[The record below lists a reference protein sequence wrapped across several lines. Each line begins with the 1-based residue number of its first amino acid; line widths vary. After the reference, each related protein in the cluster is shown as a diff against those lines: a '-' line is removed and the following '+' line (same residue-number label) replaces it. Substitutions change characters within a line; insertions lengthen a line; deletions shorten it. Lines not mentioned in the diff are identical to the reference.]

1 LTGVKAGTRRDAR
14 MSRGVLSRVA
24 LPEAPMS
31 EHRILDA
38 RGLEPPEPLGRV
50 VDMIA
55 GLREGDTLKLL
66 IDQEPRLLYPIL
78 ERSGYGHRTE
88 EGLHS
93 VFEVTIWPRAA

>member
-1 LTGVKAGTRRDAR
+1 MPDHLV
-14 MSRGVLSRVA
+14 
-24 LPEAPMS
+24 
-31 EHRILDA
+31 LDA
-38 RGLEPPEPLGRV
+38 RNLEPPEPLVRV

-88 EGLHS
+88 SGMRS